1 MVVAESA
8 VEVEKEDKIVV
19 AEGRAEV
26 RLKRKVVK
34 EVGIE
39 SEEVVSRRRQ
49 QQPIQLELVATV
61 VDSSWADSVVVER
74 VGRFEV
80 VGIQD

>member
-1 MVVAESA
+1 VVVAESA

-61 VDSSWADSVVVER
+61 VDSSWVDSVVVER

>member
-61 VDSSWADSVVVER
+61 VDSSWVDSVVVER